1 MAILVASQ
9 ARWTSRWQRGQG
21 AVGGLNRTSWKA
33 HGIRWIE
40 EVAIPKDERR
50 SLSGLAEAA

>member
-9 ARWTSRWQRGQG
+9 ARWTSCWQHGQG

-33 HGIRWIE
+33 HGIR
-40 EVAIPKDERR
+40 
-50 SLSGLAEAA
+50 